1 MEGVNYPFIPPFR
14 TKQVTAHK
22 YSDWSDSWR
31 TTTTPSEYTIG
42 YYIKEPQK
50 VTGITDWGAWNLDP
64 FNPVR
69 TIFDKDFKTKWWPSY
84 QHLRP
89 TRR

>member
-14 TKQVTAHK
+14 TKQVTEHK
-22 YSDWSDSWR
+22 YSPWSDSWR
-31 TTTTPSEYTIG
+31 TTTSEYTIG
-42 YYIKEPQK
+42 YYIKEPEK
-50 VTGITDWGAWNLDP
+50 ITGMRNLGSGWDLDP

-69 TIFDKDFKTKWWPSY
+69 TIFDKDFATKWWPSY
-84 QHLRP
+84 QNLRP